1 VETEESAVFGLL
13 YSIPGCCVAR
23 DVQQH
28 LCVEGGGR
36 ERERERERA
45 RERERESAREREI
58 KRARERE
65 RERKREGERKKNEKE
80 TDLNYSHDTLP
91 QNKKMCFVTVCVLNI
106 LPIYFFI

>member
-36 ERERERERA
+36 ERERESEREA
-45 RERERESAREREI
+45 RERGRQ
-58 KRARERE
+58 KE
-65 RERKREGERKKNEKE
+65 RERKGFKITQTILCHKTKN
-80 TDLNYSHDTLP
+80 
-91 QNKKMCFVTVCVLNI
+91 VL
-106 LPIYFFI
+106 